1 MKRTPVVFN
10 RLIIALALATQ
21 LFLLVPASQAA
32 RQMNPPAPVVQD
44 KVNHEGHN
52 NMRASNRRRS
62 SSRCRE
68 RCLRQYRQC
77 LRGVV
82 NPNQARCRRRYR
94 DCLRRCLR

>member
-21 LFLLVPASQAA
+21 LFLLAPTAQATM
-32 RQMNPPAPVVQD
+32 QNNPPAPPMRDSVQ
-44 KVNHEGHN
+44 HEGHD
-52 NMRASNRRRS
+52 NMRATPRRNN
-62 SSRCRE
+62 RCRE

-77 LRGVV
+77 LRGTA

>member
-1 MKRTPVVFN
+1 MKRTPIVFN
-10 RLIIALALATQ
+10 RLIIALALTTQ
-21 LFLLVPASQAA
+21 LFLLAPSSAQAA
-32 RQMNPPAPVVQD
+32 RQMNPPAPVQD
-44 KVNHEGHN
+44 NVNHEGHN
-52 NMRASNRRRS
+52 NMRASQRRNN
-62 SSRCRE
+62 RCRE